1 MFKRCILVF
10 VTVMLVASASYG
22 QDPDIEAYL
31 ELMRSDVR
39 ANKVAIITEVMQ
51 FSTEESEA
59 FWPIYRKYEL
69 ELSALHDELIALI
82 KDYGEN
88 YFTLTDEKANELMKG
103 AMKFDEK
110 ELKLQKKYF
119 KRYKKVLPAKSAA
132 KYMQLERQITAMINL
147 QIASELP
154 LIE

>member
-1 MFKRCILVF
+1 
-10 VTVMLVASASYG
+10 MLAASAVYA
-22 QDPDIEAYL
+22 QEEADFEAYL

-39 ANKVAIITEVMQ
+39 ANKVAIITETMQ
-51 FSTEESEA
+51 FTPEEGEA

-69 ELSALHDELIALI
+69 ELSALNDEKIDMI
-82 KDYGEN
+82 KDYAEH
-88 YFTLTDEKANELMKG
+88 YLSLDDAKANELMKR
-103 AMKFDEK
+103 AMKLDEK
-110 ELKLQKKYF
+110 QLALQKKYF
-119 KRYKKVLPAKSAA
+119 NRYKKVLPAKTAA